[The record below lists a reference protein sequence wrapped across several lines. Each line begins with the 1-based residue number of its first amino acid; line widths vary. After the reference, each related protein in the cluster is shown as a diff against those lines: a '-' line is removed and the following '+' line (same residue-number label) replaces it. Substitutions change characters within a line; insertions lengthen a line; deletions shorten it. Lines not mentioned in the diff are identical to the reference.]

1 MAKPDWD
8 ALVVGGGVAGATTAL
23 LLAKQGAKV
32 CVIDQRIPHFED
44 TPSNRVVAISLGSER
59 ILRHIGVWQ
68 ALPHERL
75 APYGQMVVD
84 AKGQRLVF
92 RADEHG
98 LPHLGTLIEIPL
110 LEKQLWETIRQAPGI
125 ELHAPCH
132 WHDFEQTSAC
142 IKLRLLDEAG
152 DVQNRLTASVL
163 IGADGARSA
172 IRQRAGIENTWWD
185 YNQKALIGPVVT
197 EKSNEGL
204 AWQRFTELGPLALLP
219 LPDGCSSIVWSIP
232 NTEADRLAEVSNE
245 ALVSAINEA
254 IETDGSPCPLG
265 QVQSIEAP
273 QWMPLKRQRAHA
285 LTAGVIALVGD
296 AAHAIHPLA
305 GQGLNLGLADA
316 AALAE
321 SLDGQWNQSTAR
333 IQQALS
339 RYHRWRLSQSTLAAG
354 GIHWINEIQRLPM
367 GLGRWGLGLSFVAA
381 NTFWPIRQALIEHAS
396 GIDRDSPLIA
406 RLDARANRP

>member
-1 MAKPDWD
+1 MAKADWD

-32 CVIDQRIPHFED
+32 CVIDQRVPRFED
-44 TPSNRVVAISLGSER
+44 KASNRVVAISLGSER

-68 ALPHERL
+68 ALPVERL
-75 APYGQMVVD
+75 APYDQMVVD
-84 AKGQRLVF
+84 AKNQRLVF

-110 LEKQLWETIRQAPGI
+110 LEKQLWETIKQHADI
-125 ELHAPCH
+125 ELRAPCH
-132 WHDFEQTSAC
+132 WHDFEQTPSC

-152 DVQNRLTASVL
+152 DVQSSLTASVL
-163 IGADGARSA
+163 IGADGARSI
-172 IRQRAGIENTWWD
+172 IRQHAGIENTWWD
-185 YNQKALIGPVVT
+185 YNQQALIGPVVT

-219 LPDGCSSIVWSIP
+219 LPDGRSSIVWSIP
-232 NTEADRLAEVSNE
+232 NTQADRLATASNE
-245 ALVSAINEA
+245 ALVAAINDA
-254 IETDGSPCPLG
+254 IETEGSPCPLG

-285 LTAGVIALVGD
+285 LAAGSIALVGD
-296 AAHAIHPLA
+296 AAHAVHPLA

-321 SLDGQWNQSTAR
+321 SLEGHWDDPMNR
-333 IQQALS
+333 IEHALS

-354 GIHWINEIQRLPM
+354 GIHWINELQRLPM

-381 NTFWPIRQALIEHAS
+381 NALWPIRQTLIEHAS
-396 GIDRDSPLIA
+396 GIDQDSPLIA
-406 RLDARANRP
+406 RLDAASNHP